1 MVFVLTGDCGL
12 RSGPEYDAF
21 KRIATASTG
30 EIFQLTKT
38 AVDQVI
44 TYIGL
49 SVQARVVNL
58 LYTTGQLPGHHWH
71 TISFDVDSCLQDLL
85 VTVTTT
91 GTAREIDLPENEIG
105 VKLTNPLGYSDYS
118 FEISEKAVKV
128 VKEESPEAGRWYLYI
143 ISCLTYAIT
152 VSSRSVCDF
161 KVSFTY
167 EQSPG
172 SYYTRPVAGL

>member
-44 TYIGL
+44 TYIDL

-58 LYTTGQLPGHHWH
+58 LYTTGLQPGQH
-71 TISFDVDSCLQDLL
+71 TIYFDVDSCLQDLL
-85 VTVTTT
+85 VTVTAT
-91 GTAREIDLPENEIG
+91 GTAREIDQPENEIR
-105 VKLTNPLGYSDYS
+105 VQLTNPLGHSDYS
-118 FEISEKAVKV
+118 FEINEKAVKV
-128 VKEESPEAGRWYLYI
+128 VKVESPEAGRWYLNI
-143 ISCLTYAIT
+143 TSRLTYAIT
-152 VSSRSVCDF
+152 VSGRSVCDF